1 MELWDIYD
9 EFRNPKG
16 YVHERGK
23 HIERG
28 DYHLVVHVWI
38 VNDKGEYLIQRRQPW
53 KHGWPNMW
61 DCAAGGSAL
70 IKENTKEASIR
81 EVKEEIGVD
90 LDEKN
95 MEKLLEILNDIQPD
109 ADYETCTTLID
120 DEVLDSFAIL
130 SIVGELEE
138 AFDIEITPVD
148 IVPENFNSAQALWAM
163 VQRLQEA

>member
-1 MELWDIYD
+1 
-9 EFRNPKG
+9 
-16 YVHERGK
+16 
-23 HIERG
+23 
-28 DYHLVVHVWI
+28 
-38 VNDKGEYLIQRRQPW
+38 
-53 KHGWPNMW
+53 
-61 DCAAGGSAL
+61 
-70 IKENTKEASIR
+70 
-81 EVKEEIGVD
+81 
-90 LDEKN
+90 

-109 ADYETCTTLID
+109 ADYETCSTLID

>member
-1 MELWDIYD
+1 
-9 EFRNPKG
+9 
-16 YVHERGK
+16 
-23 HIERG
+23 
-28 DYHLVVHVWI
+28 
-38 VNDKGEYLIQRRQPW
+38 
-53 KHGWPNMW
+53 
-61 DCAAGGSAL
+61 
-70 IKENTKEASIR
+70 
-81 EVKEEIGVD
+81 
-90 LDEKN
+90 

-148 IVPENFNSAQALWAM
+148 IVPQNFNSAQALWAM